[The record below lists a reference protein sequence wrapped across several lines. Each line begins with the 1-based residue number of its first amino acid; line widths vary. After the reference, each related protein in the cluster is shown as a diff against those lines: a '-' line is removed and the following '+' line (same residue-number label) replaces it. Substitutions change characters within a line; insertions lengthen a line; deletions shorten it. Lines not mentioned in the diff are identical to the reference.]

1 MLRWLHK
8 FSEQLEVDFRR
19 FYHLDYQ
26 YRDGTIPLRR
36 VLVLT
41 LGLDRDE
48 SLFWSALFDRD
59 PFSVTD
65 HLLMDIWAGLGD
77 KEQDHPR
84 RRRREEMEKQR
95 RKQMLRARAKAAEKR
110 RQQLFK
116 ARKTH

>member
-26 YRDGTIPLRR
+26 YRDGSIPLRR
-36 VLVLT
+36 VIVLA

-65 HLLMDIWAGLGD
+65 HLLMDIWAGRGD

-84 RRRREEMEKQR
+84 RRRREELEKQR
-95 RKQMLRARAKAAEKR
+95 RKQLLRARAKAAEKR
-110 RQQLFK
+110 RQQLLK
-116 ARKTH
+116 ARKAR